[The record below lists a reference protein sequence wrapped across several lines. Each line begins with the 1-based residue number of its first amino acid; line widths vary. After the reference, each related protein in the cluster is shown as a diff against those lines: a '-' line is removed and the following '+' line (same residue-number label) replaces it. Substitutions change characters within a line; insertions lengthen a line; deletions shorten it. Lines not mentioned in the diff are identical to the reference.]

1 MQMEKFNLKNLGVNY
16 TVLDQDTQKTD
27 VICVISSEE
36 LKAVI
41 GDVDTSEE
49 SIKQL
54 IKGLK
59 GFVRTPYDITWYAAR
74 RGDFELSTAI
84 IRARKEGNTIVV
96 TEVLPDYEPDVGFNI
111 PIP

>member
-27 VICVISSEE
+27 VICVINSDE
-36 LKAVI
+36 LRAVI
-41 GDVDTSEE
+41 GDVGLDEE
-49 SIKQL
+49 NVKQL
-54 IKGLK
+54 LKGLK

-74 RGDFELSTAI
+74 RSDFELSSAI
-84 IRARKEGNTIVV
+84 IRARKEGNSIVV